1 MEAAAC
7 LAVAHAKAGS
17 GGRVICALAVAT
29 ALCAVFIAAWQS
41 PREVGGGLLRPQL
54 PACHAVVRRREV
66 TPSCLA
72 RRRFGRGSRRSFL
85 DTPACHAEGT

>member
-41 PREVGGGLLRPQL
+41 PREVGGAFYVLNSLLAML
-54 PACHAVVRRREV
+54 
-66 TPSCLA
+66 
-72 RRRFGRGSRRSFL
+72 
-85 DTPACHAEGT
+85 